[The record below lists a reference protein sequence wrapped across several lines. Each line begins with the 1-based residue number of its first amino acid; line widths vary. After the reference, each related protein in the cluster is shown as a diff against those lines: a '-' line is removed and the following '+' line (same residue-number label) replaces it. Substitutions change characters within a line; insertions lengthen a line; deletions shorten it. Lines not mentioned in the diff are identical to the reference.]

1 MYTCHEFKVNKTLF
15 LFLDLSIPHTI
26 GAILV
31 IDTRG
36 KLFGKPPG
44 DRIGLSEL
52 NKSALDE
59 RGATMFEDFDE
70 DSGSDSSGS
79 SLPGPDEFMRRARV
93 ELARRRSPNRPM
105 TGKERFTAGGVSALM
120 AGGASPGSPTEGAN
134 QARTKTMDN
143 DDDEF
148 QQAQSSPPRPASPST
163 SDTALSPRQAMEL
176 MTKELAIEDAV
187 TEGVVSTLVDEAL
200 ADMIS
205 PTGKNHPPLSPVKTR
220 LGDPNATSTAR
231 LTIPEA
237 DLAMHDARVKLSEAL
252 HAIAESLSVRHWPDL
267 NVGALETK
275 PKDDAPISPEEHM
288 EREAAGV
295 TGAIV
300 NVWQACDAASAALT
314 AALERKES
322 GGSAMASPRSTTS
335 SIGLNPVPP
344 TSPTRGRNTP
354 PRPRQERAQLEEAVF
369 AAWMESGN
377 NAANLM
383 FSETPLPTSATW
395 PLSPGSGATTT
406 GSGATTTVTS
416 PTTGLP
422 NIDLG
427 GVSSPGKWRAVV
439 AQLAKASLERIA
451 ESAFREAAENGGGS
465 SFGGPVSP
473 PGPGSPSSP
482 FGDASPATEP
492 KSRAAVRSESRSA
505 QEWEDLTLIAD
516 YMSTTRVLSSALDVW
531 RGWSEESKVARRAA
545 REREMAMAVVE
556 REIARMEFMQLCLR
570 AWKTHC
576 READRE
582 RRARYR
588 LVSRNSIRK
597 LTRTP
602 SSASPKT
609 RSPLD
614 GRKSPSLYDLST
626 KAREMSAAATAKLG
640 GGAGRVPL
648 DVATAFHRSSVI
660 TPTGVVSTPIEKQD
674 SVRFEGRSMG
684 LDRGVGASGRSWQ
697 ETSPFAA
704 TVDAWRV
711 PDDSMPREPTSPPG
725 SAGKFAVPPSL
736 TDAIYGELPS
746 PLERRGR
753 RQY

>member
-1 MYTCHEFKVNKTLF
+1 
-15 LFLDLSIPHTI
+15 
-26 GAILV
+26 
-31 IDTRG
+31 
-36 KLFGKPPG
+36 
-44 DRIGLSEL
+44 
-52 NKSALDE
+52 
-59 RGATMFEDFDE
+59 MFEEFDE

-93 ELARRRSPNRPM
+93 ELARRRSPTRPM
-105 TGKERFTAGGVSALM
+105 TGKERFTAGGVAALM
-120 AGGASPGSPTEGAN
+120 AEGAALKSESSPN
-134 QARTKTMDN
+134 HVRTKTMDSEDG
-143 DDDEF
+143 DDDF
-148 QQAQSSPPRPASPST
+148 QPAQSSPPRPASPST
-163 SDTALSPRQAMEL
+163 ADATLSPKQAMEL

-187 TEGVVSTLVDEAL
+187 TEGVIEHLVDDAIG
-200 ADMIS
+200 DMIS
-205 PTGKNHPPLSPVKTR
+205 PTRQNPPSSTTLSPNPSPVRTR
-220 LGDPNATSTAR
+220 LGDPSATSTAR
-231 LTIPEA
+231 LSIPDA

-252 HAIAESLSVRHWPDL
+252 HAIAESLSARHWPDL
-267 NVGALETK
+267 NVGALGAMTK
-275 PKDDAPISPEEHM
+275 GEPPMSPEEHM

-335 SIGLNPVPP
+335 SILHPVPP

-354 PRPRQERAQLEEAVF
+354 PRPRQERQQLEEAVL

-383 FSETPLPTSATW
+383 FSEEPLPTSATW
-395 PLSPGSGATTT
+395 PLSPGSNGSNETTNPT
-406 GSGATTTVTS
+406 AQSSATS

-422 NIDLG
+422 AIDLG
-427 GVSSPGKWRAVV
+427 GASSPGKWRAVV

-451 ESAFREAAENGGGS
+451 ENAFREAAESQGAGYNPNS
-465 SFGGPVSP
+465 HKPASP
-473 PGPGSPSSP
+473 TAPGSPSSA
-482 FGDASPATEP
+482 FGDASPATKP
-492 KSRAAVRSESRSA
+492 KPLAVVRSESRSE

-556 REIARMEFMQLCLR
+556 REIARMEFMQTCLR
-570 AWKTHC
+570 AWRAHC
-576 READRE
+576 RDADRE

-609 RSPLD
+609 RSPGD

-626 KAREMSAAATAKLG
+626 KAREMSAAATAKMG
-640 GGAGRVPL
+640 MSGGRVPL
-648 DVATAFHRSSVI
+648 DVATAFHRSSVPHI
-660 TPTGVVSTPIEKQD
+660 APGSGLAAAAASSTPTERRD
-674 SVRFEGRSMG
+674 SIRSKSG
-684 LDRGVGASGRSWQ
+684 LSVQIGSSS
-697 ETSPFAA
+697 SPFAA
-704 TVDAWRV
+704 TVESWRGDV
-711 PDDSMPREPTSPPG
+711 PSIVPTPTSPPG
-725 SAGKFAVPPSL
+725 TGGKFAVPPSL

-746 PLERRGR
+746 LLDRRGR

>member
-1 MYTCHEFKVNKTLF
+1 
-15 LFLDLSIPHTI
+15 
-26 GAILV
+26 
-31 IDTRG
+31 
-36 KLFGKPPG
+36 
-44 DRIGLSEL
+44 
-52 NKSALDE
+52 
-59 RGATMFEDFDE
+59 
-70 DSGSDSSGS
+70 
-79 SLPGPDEFMRRARV
+79 
-93 ELARRRSPNRPM
+93 
-105 TGKERFTAGGVSALM
+105 
-120 AGGASPGSPTEGAN
+120 
-134 QARTKTMDN
+134 
-143 DDDEF
+143 
-148 QQAQSSPPRPASPST
+148 
-163 SDTALSPRQAMEL
+163 
-176 MTKELAIEDAV
+176 
-187 TEGVVSTLVDEAL
+187 
-200 ADMIS
+200 
-205 PTGKNHPPLSPVKTR
+205 
-220 LGDPNATSTAR
+220 
-231 LTIPEA
+231 
-237 DLAMHDARVKLSEAL
+237 
-252 HAIAESLSVRHWPDL
+252 
-267 NVGALETK
+267 
-275 PKDDAPISPEEHM
+275 
-288 EREAAGV
+288 
-295 TGAIV
+295 
-300 NVWQACDAASAALT
+300 
-314 AALERKES
+314 
-322 GGSAMASPRSTTS
+322 
-335 SIGLNPVPP
+335 
-344 TSPTRGRNTP
+344 
-354 PRPRQERAQLEEAVF
+354 
-369 AAWMESGN
+369 
-377 NAANLM
+377 
-383 FSETPLPTSATW
+383 
-395 PLSPGSGATTT
+395 
-406 GSGATTTVTS
+406 
-416 PTTGLP
+416 
-422 NIDLG
+422 
-427 GVSSPGKWRAVV
+427 
-439 AQLAKASLERIA
+439 
-451 ESAFREAAENGGGS
+451 
-465 SFGGPVSP
+465 
-473 PGPGSPSSP
+473 
-482 FGDASPATEP
+482 
-492 KSRAAVRSESRSA
+492 
-505 QEWEDLTLIAD
+505 
-516 YMSTTRVLSSALDVW
+516 MSTTRVLSSALDVW

-660 TPTGVVSTPIEKQD
+660 TPTGIVSTPMEKQD